1 MNIKVNNVD
10 VEINDGI
17 VTFKIDSK
25 ELEKML
31 SKENVELATLKPGEI
46 FKSET
51 GIEYIVLEQLE
62 NGTRVIRN
70 ELLPIKKEFGRNN
83 NFSKSSIKDYL
94 NGDYYENEV
103 IKGFGK
109 DNLVDRE
116 IDLLSNDGLDDYGK
130 LHVKIGLLT
139 IDDYRKYRKSCFKE
153 SKDSWWWLSTP
164 NSTPT
169 GYGDDF
175 VQCVRSGGDV
185 NYGGYDYYGGV
196 RPDFIL
202 KSSIFVSLRK

>member
-1 MNIKVNNVD
+1 MNIKVNNAD

-70 ELLPIKKEFGRNN
+70 ELLPIKKEFGSNN

-109 DNLVDRE
+109 RQF
-116 IDLLSNDGLDDYGK
+116 S
-130 LHVKIGLLT
+130 
-139 IDDYRKYRKSCFKE
+139 
-153 SKDSWWWLSTP
+153 
-164 NSTPT
+164 
-169 GYGDDF
+169 
-175 VQCVRSGGDV
+175 
-185 NYGGYDYYGGV
+185 
-196 RPDFIL
+196 
-202 KSSIFVSLRK
+202 